1 MKMNEIINLIRTLA
15 QSQGFYG
22 RLHTAVLEL
31 RDEDPDGY
39 EKLTKEWEA
48 QNFQSALDFILY
60 IEQ

>member
-1 MKMNEIINLIRTLA
+1 MKMNEIIDLIRTLA

-22 RLHTAVLEL
+22 RLHTEVLEL

-39 EKLTKEWEA
+39 ERLKEKWEA